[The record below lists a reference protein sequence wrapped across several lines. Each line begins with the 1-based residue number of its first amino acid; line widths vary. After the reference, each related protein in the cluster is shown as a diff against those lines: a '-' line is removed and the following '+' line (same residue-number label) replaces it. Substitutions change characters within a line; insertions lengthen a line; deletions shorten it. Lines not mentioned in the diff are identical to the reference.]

1 MVEKYQKITVGGLLV
16 KDNKVLVVRRSSAEP
31 YLTGYYE
38 LPGGKVDFGDHP
50 KESLE
55 REFMEEVNLKIIALY
70 PYRVFTYVSDKGNRH
85 TVELVYFVKID
96 DDVKNIKLSEE
107 HDDFK
112 WISVDEVNTLQIS
125 DEIKTNIKI
134 GFKEIED
141 GALS

>member
-50 KESLE
+50 KESIE

-96 DDVKNIKLSEE
+96 DDVKNIKLREE